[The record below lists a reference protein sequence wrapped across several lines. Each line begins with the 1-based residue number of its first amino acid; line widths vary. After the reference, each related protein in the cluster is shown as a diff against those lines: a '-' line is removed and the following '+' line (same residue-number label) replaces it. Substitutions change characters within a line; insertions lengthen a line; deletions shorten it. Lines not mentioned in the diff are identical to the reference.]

1 MKSGMKSHPSSE
13 EVLDGLGDK
22 MVTGLSRAV
31 VLAARDL
38 RQYRLTFPQW
48 VSQSSERV
56 LANWIH
62 DRIWWHVTVAFDS
75 MLGVEVSDREP
86 TREVAVGL
94 NYRLRLKRH
103 HEDGDV
109 STYPTPL
116 LSTFTSRECKTRFPA
131 WKRSGWRPVTSGTKR
146 LGRWARLSSHC
157 ATAGRTFFVTLPVV
171 DDGLGGVTVPT
182 VPGPTL
188 PTIQGPV
195 TESKQVK
202 DQE

>member
-1 MKSGMKSHPSSE
+1 MKSHPSSE
-13 EVLDGLGDK
+13 EVLDGLDDK

-48 VSQSSERV
+48 VSQSSERG

-62 DRIWWHVTVAFDS
+62 DRIWWHVT
-75 MLGVEVSDREP
+75 
-86 TREVAVGL
+86 
-94 NYRLRLKRH
+94 
-103 HEDGDV
+103 
-109 STYPTPL
+109 
-116 LSTFTSRECKTRFPA
+116 
-131 WKRSGWRPVTSGTKR
+131 
-146 LGRWARLSSHC
+146 
-157 ATAGRTFFVTLPVV
+157 
-171 DDGLGGVTVPT
+171 VTVPT

-188 PTIQGPV
+188 PTIQGPI